1 MADKILIVDDDLGV
15 AALCNRVL
23 TGAGYD
29 AEVANRPQDAL
40 RLLRE
45 KRYDLILLDIRLP
58 EIDGFEL
65 LRLARERDPVL
76 PPSVSAL
83 R

>member
-23 TGAGYD
+23 NSAGYMV
-29 AEVANRPQDAL
+29 EVANRPQDAL

-45 KRYDLILLDIRLP
+45 KDYDLLLLDIRLP
-58 EIDGFEL
+58 
-65 LRLARERDPVL
+65 
-76 PPSVSAL
+76 
-83 R
+83 